1 MAVRMVR
8 TMWAVLLLGSVAVP
22 AIVAA
27 QSAPPASAPVRNDP
41 VRNDPVRNDPM
52 LSTPPTTR
60 IGAPTNG
67 WGFIANDLEP
77 DRDVRMGILP
87 NGMKYAIMRNA
98 TPKGGA
104 SMRMRF
110 TVGWMYET
118 PEERGLAHM
127 IEHLALN
134 ETKNL
139 PEGQLLKR
147 LQLHGLQFGAD
158 TNAHTTFHETVYKLD
173 IPNASPKIL
182 DDSLFIMREVGDNAL
197 FNAATVD
204 RERGI
209 ILSERQMRET
219 YQRKNI
225 ETMFRFLA
233 PQTNLADGLKAN
245 DAIIEK
251 ASPALIKSLYD
262 RYYRPERATLV
273 IVGDFDPVEMEAK
286 VKTKF
291 ADWKGD
297 GPAGGEA
304 QIGRFDFARASDT
317 GYFEDPAVTEQVS
330 LTTFK
335 PYIGLPDSSTERKQH
350 ILAQVGDMIVARR
363 LSALAA
369 KADSPILGGS
379 SNTASPLFE
388 RAEQSGLTVIA
399 KDGQLQAAL
408 GIADQEYRR
417 AMQYGF
423 TAAEIAEAL
432 RNLETGYRTAAEQA
446 STRRN
451 TALAEA
457 ILATHDTQRIL
468 TTPAANLAR
477 FESLKPAL
485 TADAVSKAWQAART
499 GTQPLY
505 YLSGK
510 KPLDTKRDI
519 AVWLDASRKVA
530 PSAPVDAKAAAFAY
544 TDFGQSGKIVEDK
557 QIADLGIRTIRFA
570 NNVRLNLK
578 KTDFEKGRVRY
589 QMRLGSGLLALP
601 LDKPGMNMF
610 LTSSFAEGGLAAHSS
625 DELQS
630 ILAGRQVSRGLAVAS
645 DAFTTSGLTIPADL
659 GLQMQMLAAQL
670 KAPGY
675 RKEAEAKW
683 AGLIPI
689 MDAGLKAQ
697 ASGPVARNMPRLAAN
712 GDPRF
717 GIPASEVLTQRNF
730 AEARPFIDKELAS
743 GAIEI
748 ALVGDFDEA
757 AAIKAVADS
766 LGALPMRD
774 AAPPPHAKER
784 KLQFATSRAPVHL
797 THNGTADQGMALALW
812 AGPDGNDDARSMKIS
827 LLTAVGQIMMQDE
840 IRERLGATYSPNM
853 GASLSTVFPG
863 YGYISAAAPAA
874 PDKMKLVFDAFS
886 EVTRDLATKPVS
898 QELLDRARTPM
909 MEKLVKADRENAA
922 WMGIVDQ
929 AQTRPTDLDAWRKRV
944 DYLKGVTAADLQGL
958 AKQYL
963 STEPLRVEVVSDKAA
978 VK

>member
-8 TMWAVLLLGSVAVP
+8 TLWAGLLLGSVAVP
-22 AIVAA
+22 ALVAA
-27 QSAPPASAPVRNDP
+27 QSAPPASAPARNDP
-41 VRNDPVRNDPM
+41 LP
-52 LSTPPTTR
+52 SAPPAS

-67 WGFIANDLEP
+67 WGFRANDLEP
-77 DRDVRMGILP
+77 DPAIRMGVLP
-87 NGMKYAIMRNA
+87 NGMKYAVMRNA

-173 IPNASPKIL
+173 IPNAAPNIL
-182 DDSLFIMREVGDNAL
+182 DDSLFIMREVGGNAL
-197 FNAATVD
+197 FNADTVN

-209 ILSERQMRET
+209 ILSERQMRDT

-225 ETMFRFLA
+225 ESMFRFLA

-245 DAIIEK
+245 DAVIEK
-251 ASPALIKSLYD
+251 APPALIKALYD

-273 IVGDFDPVEMEAK
+273 VVGDFDPTEMETKIKAK
-286 VKTKF
+286 F
-291 ADWKGD
+291 SDWKGS

-304 QIGRFDFARASDT
+304 KIGTFDFARASDI

-335 PYIGLPDSSTERKQH
+335 PYAGHADSSMERRQR
-350 ILAQVGDMIVARR
+350 ILAQIGDMVMARR
-363 LSALAA
+363 FSAIAA
-369 KADSPILGGS
+369 KPDAAILGGS
-379 SNTASPLFE
+379 SDTASPLFE
-388 RAEQSGLTVIA
+388 RAEQSGFTVIA

-408 GIADQEYRR
+408 GVADQEYRR

-423 TAAEIAEAL
+423 TPAEVTEAM

-457 ILATHDTQRIL
+457 VLATHDTQRIL
-468 TTPAANLAR
+468 TTPATNLAR
-477 FESLKPAL
+477 FEAMKASI
-485 TADAVSKAWQAART
+485 TAEQVTNVWKAPRI

-519 AVWLDASRKVA
+519 AAWLDASRKVA
-530 PSAPVDAKAAAFAY
+530 LTAPVEGKAAAFAY
-544 TDFGQSGKIVEDK
+544 TDFGAPGKIVEDK

-589 QMRLGSGLLALP
+589 QMRVGSGLLALP
-601 LDKPGMNMF
+601 VDKPGMNLF
-610 LTSSFAEGGLAAHSS
+610 ITSSFGEGGLQAHSS
-625 DELQS
+625 DDLQS
-630 ILAGRQVSRGLAVAS
+630 VLAGRHVGRGLAVGS

-683 AGLIPI
+683 MGILPI
-689 MDAGLKAQ
+689 MDASLKAT
-697 ASGPVARNMPRLAAN
+697 ATGPVARDLARLAAN
-712 GDPRF
+712 GDTRF
-717 GIPASEVLTQRNF
+717 GIPNAELLAERNF
-730 AEARPFIDKELAS
+730 AEARPFLDKELS
-743 GAIEI
+743 KGAIEI

-766 LGALPMRD
+766 VGALPMRE
-774 AAPPPHAKER
+774 AAPPLHADER
-784 KLQFATSRAPVHL
+784 KLQFATNRAPVRL
-797 THNGTADQGMALALW
+797 THTGTADQGMAIALW
-812 AGPDGNDDARSMKIS
+812 AGPDGSDDARSMKVN
-827 LLTAVGQIMMQDE
+827 LLAAVAQIMMQDE

-853 GASLSTVFPG
+853 GASLSTIFPG
-863 YGYISAAAPAA
+863 YGYFSAAAPAA
-874 PDKMKLVFDAFS
+874 PDKMKLVFDAFG
-886 EVTRDLATKPVS
+886 EVTRDLATKPVP
-898 QELLDRARTPM
+898 QELLDRARIPM
-909 MEKLVKADRENAA
+909 MEKLVKADNENAA

-929 AQTRPTDLDAWRKRV
+929 AQSRPSDLDAWRKRV
-944 DYLKGVTAADLQGL
+944 AYLKGVTAADLQAL

-963 STEPLRVEVVSDKAA
+963 SAEPLRIEVVSDKAA